1 MVTLLHTQN
10 GYRLVALGGWVGIA
24 GNVIL
29 GAAKLTGGILGG
41 SQALVADAA
50 DTLGDSVSSVVVILG
65 ARRARRPADE
75 RHPYGHGKAEVLA
88 GRTVAVV
95 IVAVGILFGYRAIM
109 KILYPDT
116 AAPPALWTVW
126 FAAASIV
133 GKEAMAR
140 YKMYLGRKI
149 HSESLIADA
158 LNHRSDVFTSMLAA
172 AGITAAVY
180 LGPEW
185 RFLDPLAAVLICLII
200 LGVGVTALRRT
211 GSALMDEAV
220 DKATLAT
227 IRRAAMSVEGVRGT
241 EKLFTRRSGLET
253 HVELH
258 VEVDGH
264 MTVSDAHAIA
274 TAISQAI
281 RQAVPGATH
290 VTIHIEPHGLG
301 GEGATGR
308 AAKQGGE
315 QGP

>member
-1 MVTLLHTQN
+1 MTVSQHSQD
-10 GYRLVALGGWVGIA
+10 GYRMVALGGWVGIV
-24 GNVIL
+24 GNVVL

-41 SQALVADAA
+41 SQALTADAV
-50 DTLGDSVSSVVVILG
+50 DTLGDSISSVVVILG
-65 ARRARRPADE
+65 AWHARRPADE

-88 GRTVAVV
+88 GRTVAV
-95 IVAVGILFGYRAIM
+95 IIMAVGVVFGYRALM
-109 KILYPDT
+109 KILHPET
-116 AAPPALWTVW
+116 VTPPALWTVW
-126 FAAASIV
+126 FAVASIV

-185 RFLDPLAAVLICLII
+185 RFLDPLAAIVICLII
-200 LGVGVTALRRT
+200 FGVGVTAFRRT

-220 DKATLAT
+220 DGATLAV
-227 IRRAAMSVEGVRGT
+227 IRKAADDVEGVLGT

-264 MTVSDAHAIA
+264 MTVDAAHGIA
-274 TAISQAI
+274 TAVSRAI
-281 RQAVPGATH
+281 RDAVPGATH
-290 VTIHIEPHGLG
+290 VTVHIEPHGLEG
-301 GEGATGR
+301 QGEGH
-308 AAKQGGE
+308 
-315 QGP
+315 